1 MLHKNHTEISHMFLD
16 KWWQT
21 LLLATVVV
29 GVAIASLIGLA
40 AVLIYPD
47 LPSLEALTDYRPKV
61 PLRVYS
67 EDGFL
72 ISEFGE
78 ERRAVVKIDAV
89 PVRMKQAIL
98 AAEDERFYQ
107 HGGVDTMG
115 VLRAALSNLS
125 AGGAKEGAS
134 TITMQVA
141 RNFFLSSEK
150 TLKRKISEALLAIKI
165 EHSLSKDRILE
176 LYINQI
182 YLGQRAYG
190 FAAAAQVYYGKPL
203 DKLNVAEFAM
213 LAGLPK
219 APSRFNPYANL
230 KRSESRQRY
239 VLHRMR
245 ELKFLNEEEYQAA
258 LKQELHFKASRQSRD
273 LAADYVAEIV
283 RQELYNRFQE
293 AIYSSGMKVITTIR
307 KKNQEAAN
315 DAVLKGVLDYDR
327 RHAYRGPEGMVH
339 LDRSEPG
346 KLDALMDDALG
357 NLEEYG
363 ELIPAV
369 VLEAAPKQIKAYLQ
383 GGRTA
388 EISGDGLQLVART
401 LTEKS
406 IEKQKIKRGSIIR
419 LYQANDGKWSV
430 VQLPQVEAALVS
442 ADPASGAVRA
452 LVGGFDFT
460 RNKFNH
466 ATQAWRQPGSS
477 FKPFIYSA
485 SLEKGLTAATVINDA
500 PILISAAETGSGSEW
515 SPQNFDGKFEGP
527 MRMRTA
533 LTKSKN
539 MVSIRILQ
547 HIGVSYAQDYIQR
560 FGFLAKDHP
569 PYLAMA
575 LGAGSVTP
583 WQMTGAY
590 SVFANGG
597 YRVQPYLI
605 AKILDGRGSVIEQAK
620 PLLAGAGAERVVD
633 PRNTFIM
640 TNMMQDV
647 TRIGTAA
654 KARELGRYDLA
665 GKTGTTNN
673 LVDAWFAGYNPTQV
687 AVVWIGFDQPRT
699 LGNQET
705 GGHAALPMWISYM
718 GKALQGVP
726 DETSPVPEGIVQ
738 AKINPLSG
746 LRVNEGEGGLYEY
759 FYQEFLPALE
769 SDGESYILG
778 GEAPAGRAE
787 STPVRQDQ
795 LF

>member
-1 MLHKNHTEISHMFLD
+1 MFLN

-21 LLLATVVV
+21 LLLAMI
-29 GVAIASLIGLA
+29 VASMATISLIGLA
-40 AVLIYPD
+40 VVLIYPD
-47 LPSLEALTDYRPKV
+47 LPTLESLTDYRPKV

-67 EDGFL
+67 EDGYL
-72 ISEFGE
+72 IGEFGE
-78 ERRAVVKIDAV
+78 ERRAVVKINEV

-115 VLRAALSNLS
+115 VLRAALANLS

-141 RNFFLSSEK
+141 RNFFLTSEK
-150 TLKRKISEALLAIKI
+150 TLKRKISEALLAVKI
-165 EHSLSKDRILE
+165 EHNLSKDRILE

-190 FAAAAQVYYGKPL
+190 FAAAAQVYFGKPL
-203 DKLNVAEFAM
+203 DKLNAAEIAM

-219 APSRFNPYANL
+219 APSRYNPFVNL
-230 KRSESRQRY
+230 KRAEARQRY

-245 ELKFLNEEEYQAA
+245 ELKFLSEEEHQAS
-258 LKQELHFKASRQSRD
+258 LKQELRFKSTRQSRD

-283 RQELYNRFQE
+283 RQELYTRYQE
-293 AIYSSGMKVITTIR
+293 GIYSSGMKVFTTVLR
-307 KKNQEAAN
+307 KNQIAAN
-315 DAVLKGVLDYDR
+315 EAVLRGVLDYDR
-327 RHAYRGPEGMVH
+327 RHSYRGPEGQVH
-339 LDRSEPG
+339 LDREAPN
-346 KLDALMDDALG
+346 LLNVLMDDALDS
-357 NLEEYG
+357 LEEFG
-363 ELIPAV
+363 GLTPAV
-369 VLEAAPKQIKAYLQ
+369 VLEAAPKHIKVYRE
-383 GGRTA
+383 GGYIE
-388 EISGDGLQLVART
+388 EISGDGLQMVAKT
-401 LTEKS
+401 LAEKAP
-406 IEKQKIKRGSIIR
+406 EKQKIKRGAIIR
-419 LYQANDGKWSV
+419 LYQADDGHWSV
-430 VQLPQVEAALVS
+430 VQLPQVEAALVA
-442 ADPASGAVRA
+442 ADPQSGAIRA
-452 LVGGFDFT
+452 LVGGFDFS

-485 SLEKGLTAATVINDA
+485 ALEKGLTAATVINDA
-500 PILISAAETGSGSEW
+500 PILISAAETGSGKEW
-515 SPQNFDGKFEGP
+515 APQNFDGKFEGP

-547 HIGVSYAQDYIQR
+547 DIGVPYAQDYIQR
-560 FGFLAKDHP
+560 FGFSAKEHP
-569 PYLAMA
+569 AYLAMA

-583 WQMTGAY
+583 LQMTGAY

-605 AKILDGRGSVIEQAK
+605 AKIVDNRGKVIEQAK
-620 PLLAGAGAERVVD
+620 PVRAGAGAERVID

-640 TNMMQDV
+640 TSILRDV
-647 TRIGTAA
+647 ARIGTAA

-673 LVDAWFAGYNPTQV
+673 LVDPWFAGYNPTQV
-687 AVVWIGFDQPRT
+687 AVAWIGFDQPRT

-718 GKALQGVP
+718 GKVLKGVP
-726 DETSPVPEGIVQ
+726 DEPYPVPSGVVQ
-738 AKINPLSG
+738 AKIDPLTG
-746 LRVNEGEGGLYEY
+746 LRVGEDESGLYEY
-759 FYQEFLPALE
+759 FYQEFLPPLE
-769 SDGESYILG
+769 PSSEDNLFDGKAPEEQE
-778 GEAPAGRAE
+778 EAA
-787 STPVRQDQ
+787 PVQQDQ

>member
-1 MLHKNHTEISHMFLD
+1 MLFNNWWKN
-16 KWWQT
+16 
-21 LLLATVVV
+21 LLVLGLV
-29 GVAIASLIGLA
+29 GGLAIASLIGLA

-47 LPSLEALTDYRPKV
+47 LPSLESLTDYRPKV

-72 ISEFGE
+72 IAEFGE
-78 ERRAVVKIDAV
+78 ERRALVTINDV
-89 PVRMKQAIL
+89 PRHMKQAIL

-107 HGGVDTMG
+107 HGGVDTLG
-115 VLRAALSNLS
+115 VLRAAIANLS

-150 TLKRKISEALLAIKI
+150 TLKRKVSEALLAIKI

-203 DKLNVAEFAM
+203 NKLNAAEFAM

-219 APSRFNPYANL
+219 APSRYNPFANI
-230 KRSESRQRY
+230 KRATERQRY
-239 VLHRMR
+239 ILHRMR
-245 ELKFLNEEEYQAA
+245 ELKYLTEDEYQTN
-258 LKQELHFKASRQSRD
+258 LKYELKFKASRQSRD

-283 RQELYNRFQE
+283 RSELYDRYQD
-293 AIYSSGMKVITTIR
+293 AIYSSGMKVYTTIL

-315 DAVLKGVLDYDR
+315 EAIFRGVLDYDA
-327 RHAYRGPEGMVH
+327 RHSYRGPEGMVH
-339 LDRSEPG
+339 LDRADQG
-346 KLDALMDDALG
+346 KIESLMDDTLD
-357 NLEEYG
+357 NVEIYG
-363 ELIPAV
+363 ELLPAI
-369 VLEAAPKQIKAYLQ
+369 VLEATPKIIKAYIGNGQ
-383 GGRTA
+383 QPI
-388 EISGDGLQLVART
+388 EINGEGLKLVARS
-401 LTEKS
+401 LSEKS
-406 IEKQKIKRGSIIR
+406 PDKQKIKRGAIVR
-419 LYQANDGKWSV
+419 LYQARDGKWSL
-430 VQLPQVEAALVS
+430 VQLPQVEAALV
-442 ADPASGAVRA
+442 AVDPNSGAVRA

-485 SLEKGLTAATVINDA
+485 SLEKGLTPATVINDA

-547 HIGVSYAQDYIQR
+547 NIGVSYALDYIQR

-569 PYLAMA
+569 PYLSMA

-583 WQMTGAY
+583 WQMAGAY

-597 YRVQPYLI
+597 YSVKPYLI
-605 AKILDGRGSVIEQAK
+605 SKIVDNQGRLIEQAQ
-620 PLLAGAGAERVVD
+620 PTHAGSTAPRIID
-633 PRNTFIM
+633 PRNAFLM
-640 TNMMQDV
+640 TSMMQDV

-654 KARELGRYDLA
+654 KARELGRSDLA

-673 LVDAWFAGYNPTQV
+673 LVDAWFAGFNPKQV
-687 AVVWIGFDQPRT
+687 AIAWIGYDQPRT

-718 GKALQGVP
+718 GKVLQGVP
-726 DETSPVPEGIVQ
+726 DEPYPVPEGVHQ
-738 AKINPLSG
+738 AKINPTTGMRTDEGGSG
-746 LRVNEGEGGLYEY
+746 LFEY
-759 FYQEFLPALE
+759 FYQEYQPPE
-769 SDGESYILG
+769 EGSGESNVLG
-778 GEAPAGRAE
+778 GEDPATINRMDA
-787 STPVRQDQ
+787 SDQDQ

>member
-1 MLHKNHTEISHMFLD
+1 MFLN

-21 LLLATVVV
+21 LLLAMI
-29 GVAIASLIGLA
+29 VASLATISLIGLA
-40 AVLIYPD
+40 VVLIYPD
-47 LPSLEALTDYRPKV
+47 LPTLESLTDYRPKV

-67 EDGFL
+67 EDGYL
-72 ISEFGE
+72 IGEFGE
-78 ERRAVVKIDAV
+78 ERRAVVKINEV

-115 VLRAALSNLS
+115 VLRAALANLS

-141 RNFFLSSEK
+141 RNFFLTSEK
-150 TLKRKISEALLAIKI
+150 TLKRKISEALLAVKI
-165 EHSLSKDRILE
+165 EHNLSKDRILE

-190 FAAAAQVYYGKPL
+190 FAAAAQVYFGKPL
-203 DKLNVAEFAM
+203 DKLNAAEIAM

-219 APSRFNPYANL
+219 APSRYNPFVNL
-230 KRSESRQRY
+230 KRAEARQRY

-245 ELKFLNEEEYQAA
+245 ELKFLSEEEHQAS
-258 LKQELHFKASRQSRD
+258 LKQELRFKSTRQSRD

-283 RQELYNRFQE
+283 RQELYTRYQE
-293 AIYSSGMKVITTIR
+293 GIYSSGMKVFTTVLR
-307 KKNQEAAN
+307 KNQIAAN
-315 DAVLKGVLDYDR
+315 EAVLRGVLDYDR
-327 RHAYRGPEGMVH
+327 RHSYRGPEGQVH
-339 LDRSEPG
+339 LDREAPN
-346 KLDALMDDALG
+346 LLNVLMDDALDS
-357 NLEEYG
+357 LEEFG
-363 ELIPAV
+363 GLTPAV
-369 VLEAAPKQIKAYLQ
+369 VLEAAPKHIKVYRE
-383 GGRTA
+383 GGYIE
-388 EISGDGLQLVART
+388 EISGDGLQMVAKT
-401 LTEKS
+401 LAEKAP
-406 IEKQKIKRGSIIR
+406 EKQKIKRGAIIR
-419 LYQANDGKWSV
+419 LYQADDGHWSV
-430 VQLPQVEAALVS
+430 VQLPQVEAALVA
-442 ADPASGAVRA
+442 ADPQSGAIRA
-452 LVGGFDFT
+452 LVGGFDFS

-485 SLEKGLTAATVINDA
+485 ALEKGLTAATVINDA
-500 PILISAAETGSGSEW
+500 PILISAAETGSGKEW
-515 SPQNFDGKFEGP
+515 APQNFDGKFEGP

-547 HIGVSYAQDYIQR
+547 DIGVPYAQDYIQR
-560 FGFLAKDHP
+560 FGFSAKEHP
-569 PYLAMA
+569 AYLAMA

-583 WQMTGAY
+583 LQMTGAY

-605 AKILDGRGSVIEQAK
+605 AKIVDNRGKVIEQAK
-620 PLLAGAGAERVVD
+620 PVRAGAGAERVID

-640 TNMMQDV
+640 TSILRDV
-647 TRIGTAA
+647 ARIGTAA

-687 AVVWIGFDQPRT
+687 AVAWIGFDQPRT

-718 GKALQGVP
+718 GKVLKGVP
-726 DETSPVPEGIVQ
+726 DEPYPVPSGVVQ
-738 AKINPLSG
+738 AKIDPLTG
-746 LRVNEGEGGLYEY
+746 LRVGEDESGLYEY
-759 FYQEFLPALE
+759 FYQEFLPPLE
-769 SDGESYILG
+769 PSSEDNLFDGKAPEEQE
-778 GEAPAGRAE
+778 EAA
-787 STPVRQDQ
+787 PVQQDQ

>member
-1 MLHKNHTEISHMFLD
+1 MLLN

-21 LLLATVVV
+21 LLVLGLVA
-29 GVAIASLIGLA
+29 GLAIASLIGLA

-47 LPSLEALTDYRPKV
+47 LPSLESLTDYRPKV

-67 EDGFL
+67 EDGYL
-72 ISEFGE
+72 IAEFGE
-78 ERRAVVKIDAV
+78 ERRAVVKINEV
-89 PVRMKQAIL
+89 PLHMKQAIL

-107 HGGVDTMG
+107 HGGVDTLG
-115 VLRAALSNLS
+115 VLRAALANLS

-150 TLKRKISEALLAIKI
+150 TLKRKISEALLAVKI

-176 LYINQI
+176 LYLNQI

-190 FAAAAQVYYGKPL
+190 FAAASQVYYGKPL
-203 DKLNVAEFAM
+203 NKLNAAEFAM

-219 APSRFNPYANL
+219 APSRYNPFANL
-230 KRSESRQRY
+230 KRAEARQRY

-245 ELKFLNEEEYQAA
+245 ELKFLSESEYQAS
-258 LKQELHFKASRQSRD
+258 LKYELKFKASRQSRD

-283 RQELYNRFQE
+283 RSELYDRYQD
-293 AIYSSGMKVITTIR
+293 AIYSSGMKVYTTIR
-307 KKNQEAAN
+307 KKNQEASN
-315 DAVLKGVLDYDR
+315 EAVLKGVLDYDM
-327 RHAYRGPEGMVH
+327 RHAYRGPEGVVH
-339 LDRSEPG
+339 LDRADPATLNG
-346 KLDALMDDALG
+346 LMDEALD
-357 NLEEYG
+357 NVETYG
-363 ELIPAV
+363 ELIPAIV
-369 VLEAAPKQIKAYLQ
+369 TEVSPKSVKTYRE
-383 GGRTA
+383 GGYIQ
-388 EISGDGLQLVART
+388 EVSGDGLKLVAKT
-401 LTEKS
+401 LAEKNP
-406 IEKQKIKRGSIIR
+406 EKQKLKPGAIVR
-419 LYQANDGKWSV
+419 LYQTNDGKWSI
-430 VQLPQVEAALVS
+430 VQLPQVEAALV
-442 ADPASGAVRA
+442 AVDPDSGAVRA
-452 LVGGFDFT
+452 LVGGFDFN

-485 SLEKGLTAATVINDA
+485 SLEKGLTPATVINDA

-547 HIGVSYAQDYIQR
+547 NIGVPYAQDYIQR
-560 FGFLAKDHP
+560 FGFRAKDHP

-583 WQMTGAY
+583 WQMAGAY

-597 YRVQPYLI
+597 YKVTPYLI
-605 AKILDGRGSVIEQAK
+605 DKIVDAQGKVIQQAK
-620 PLLAGAGAERVVD
+620 PLRAGANGQRVID
-633 PRNTFIM
+633 PRNAFLM
-640 TNMMQDV
+640 TSMMQDV
-647 TRIGTAA
+647 ARIGTAA

-673 LVDAWFAGYNPTQV
+673 LVDAWFAGFNAKQV

-699 LGNQET
+699 LGYQET
-705 GGHAALPMWISYM
+705 GGHAALPMWIDYM
-718 GKALQGVP
+718 GKALQGIP
-726 DETSPVPEGIVQ
+726 DEAYPVPEGVVQ
-738 AKINPLSG
+738 AKINPQTGERVAADGSG
-746 LRVNEGEGGLYEY
+746 LFEY
-759 FYQEFLPALE
+759 FYQEFLPPE
-769 SDGESYILG
+769 EDSGESNILG
-778 GEAPAGRAE
+778 DEAPATRNTMDA
-787 STPVRQDQ
+787 TQQDQ

>member
-1 MLHKNHTEISHMFLD
+1 MFLN

-21 LLLATVVV
+21 LLLAMI
-29 GVAIASLIGLA
+29 VASMATISLIGLA
-40 AVLIYPD
+40 VVLIYPD
-47 LPSLEALTDYRPKV
+47 LPTLESLTDYRPKV

-67 EDGFL
+67 EDGYL
-72 ISEFGE
+72 IGEFGE
-78 ERRAVVKIDAV
+78 ERRAVVKINEV

-115 VLRAALSNLS
+115 VLRAALANLS

-141 RNFFLSSEK
+141 RNFFLTSEK
-150 TLKRKISEALLAIKI
+150 TLKRKISEALLAVKI
-165 EHSLSKDRILE
+165 EHNLSKDRILE

-190 FAAAAQVYYGKPL
+190 FAAAAQVYFGKPL
-203 DKLNVAEFAM
+203 DKLNAAEIAM

-219 APSRFNPYANL
+219 APSRYNPFVNL
-230 KRSESRQRY
+230 KRAEARQRY

-245 ELKFLNEEEYQAA
+245 ELKFLSEEEHQAS
-258 LKQELHFKASRQSRD
+258 LKQELRFKSTRQSRD

-283 RQELYNRFQE
+283 RQELYTRYQE
-293 AIYSSGMKVITTIR
+293 GIYSSGMKVFTTVLR
-307 KKNQEAAN
+307 KNQIAAN
-315 DAVLKGVLDYDR
+315 EAVLRGVLDYDR
-327 RHAYRGPEGMVH
+327 RHSYRGPEGQVH
-339 LDRSEPG
+339 LDREAPN
-346 KLDALMDDALG
+346 LLNVLMDDALDS
-357 NLEEYG
+357 LEEFG
-363 ELIPAV
+363 GLTPAV
-369 VLEAAPKQIKAYLQ
+369 VLEAAPKHIKVYRE
-383 GGRTA
+383 GGYIE
-388 EISGDGLQLVART
+388 EISGDGLQMVAKT
-401 LTEKS
+401 LAEKAP
-406 IEKQKIKRGSIIR
+406 EKQKIKRGAIIR
-419 LYQANDGKWSV
+419 LYQADDGHWSV
-430 VQLPQVEAALVS
+430 VQLPQVEAALVA
-442 ADPASGAVRA
+442 ADPQSGAIRA
-452 LVGGFDFT
+452 LVGGFDFS

-485 SLEKGLTAATVINDA
+485 ALEKGLTAATVINDA
-500 PILISAAETGSGSEW
+500 PILISAAETGSGKEW
-515 SPQNFDGKFEGP
+515 APQNFDGKFEGP

-547 HIGVSYAQDYIQR
+547 DIGVPYAQDYIQR
-560 FGFLAKDHP
+560 FGFSAKEHP
-569 PYLAMA
+569 AYLAMA

-583 WQMTGAY
+583 LQMTGAY

-597 YRVQPYLI
+597 YRVKPYLI
-605 AKILDGRGSVIEQAK
+605 AKIVDNRGKVIEQAK
-620 PLLAGAGAERVVD
+620 PVRAGAGAERVID

-640 TNMMQDV
+640 TSILRDV
-647 TRIGTAA
+647 ARIGTAA

-687 AVVWIGFDQPRT
+687 AVAWIGFDQPRT

-718 GKALQGVP
+718 GKVLKGVP
-726 DETSPVPEGIVQ
+726 DEPYPVPSGVVQ
-738 AKINPLSG
+738 AKIDPLTG
-746 LRVNEGEGGLYEY
+746 LRVGEDESGLYEY
-759 FYQEFLPALE
+759 FYQEFLPPLE
-769 SDGESYILG
+769 PSSEDNLFDGKAPEEQE
-778 GEAPAGRAE
+778 EAA
-787 STPVRQDQ
+787 PVQQDQ

>member
-1 MLHKNHTEISHMFLD
+1 MLFN
-16 KWWQT
+16 KWWKT
-21 LLLATVVV
+21 LLLL
-29 GVAIASLIGLA
+29 GLVAGLAVASLIGLA

-47 LPSLEALTDYRPKV
+47 LPSLESLTDYRPKV

-67 EDGFL
+67 EDGYL
-72 ISEFGE
+72 IAEFGE
-78 ERRAVVKIDAV
+78 ERRAVVKIEEV
-89 PVRMKQAIL
+89 PKHMKEAIL

-107 HGGVDTMG
+107 HGGVDTLG
-115 VLRAALSNLS
+115 VLRAALANLS

-150 TLKRKISEALLAIKI
+150 TLKRKVSEALLAVKI
-165 EHSLSKDRILE
+165 EHSLSKDKILE

-190 FAAAAQVYYGKPL
+190 FAAASQVYYGKPL
-203 DKLNVAEFAM
+203 NKLNAAEFAM

-219 APSRFNPYANL
+219 APSRYNPFANL
-230 KRSESRQRY
+230 KRSTERQHY

-245 ELKFLNEEEYQAA
+245 ELNFIDEKEYQAS
-258 LKQELHFKASRQSRD
+258 LKYELRFKASRQSRD
-273 LAADYVAEIV
+273 LAADYVAESV
-283 RQELYNRFQE
+283 RLELYDRYQE
-293 AIYSSGMKVITTIR
+293 AIYSSGMKVYTTIL

-315 DAVLKGVLDYDR
+315 AAVLQGVLDYDM
-327 RHAYRGPEGMVH
+327 RHNYRGPEGMVH
-339 LDRSEPG
+339 LDRADQATLNS
-346 KLDALMDDALG
+346 LMDDALD
-357 NLEEYG
+357 NVETYG
-363 ELIPAV
+363 ELMPAV
-369 VLEAAPKQIKAYLQ
+369 VLEATPKLVKAYRE
-383 GGRTA
+383 GGFIE
-388 EISGDGLQLVART
+388 EISGDGLKLVAKT

-406 IEKQKIKRGSIIR
+406 PDKQKIKRGAIIR
-419 LYQANDGKWSV
+419 IHQAADGKWSL
-430 VQLPQVEAALVS
+430 VQLPQVEAALVA
-442 ADPASGAVRA
+442 ADPTSGAIRA
-452 LVGGFDFT
+452 MVGGFDFT

-485 SLEKGLTAATVINDA
+485 SLEKGLTPATVINDA

-547 HIGVSYAQDYIQR
+547 NIGVPYAQDYIQR
-560 FGFLAKDHP
+560 FGFRAKDHP

-583 WQMTGAY
+583 WQMAGAY

-597 YRVQPYLI
+597 YQVKPYLI
-605 AKILDGRGSVIEQAK
+605 SKIVDSQGKVIEQVQ
-620 PLLAGAGAERVVD
+620 PLRAGSSAPRVID
-633 PRNTFIM
+633 PRNAFLM
-640 TNMMQDV
+640 TSMMQDV
-647 TRIGTAA
+647 ARIGTAA

-673 LVDAWFAGYNPTQV
+673 LVDAWFAGFNPKQV
-687 AVVWIGFDQPRT
+687 AIVWIGFDQPRT

-705 GGHAALPMWISYM
+705 GGHAALPMWINYM
-718 GKALQGVP
+718 GKVLQGVP
-726 DETSPVPEGIVQ
+726 DEPYPVPEGVVQ
-738 AKINPLSG
+738 AKINPLTGLRTGEGESG
-746 LRVNEGEGGLYEY
+746 LFEY
-759 FYQEFLPALE
+759 FYQEFLPPEENSNE
-769 SDGESYILG
+769 SNVLG
-778 GEAPAGRAE
+778 GEEPAARDTLDAGQ
-787 STPVRQDQ
+787 QDQ

>member
-1 MLHKNHTEISHMFLD
+1 MFLH
-16 KWWQT
+16 KWWQY
-21 LLLATVVV
+21 LILAGVVAV
-29 GVAIASLIGLA
+29 LAVTSLVGLA

-47 LPSLEALTDYRPKV
+47 LPSLESLTDYRPKI

-67 EDGFL
+67 QDGAL
-72 ISEFGE
+72 LGEFGE
-78 ERRAVVKIDAV
+78 ERRAVVKIEDV
-89 PVRMKQAIL
+89 PLHMKQAIL

-107 HGGVDTMG
+107 HGGVDTLG
-115 VLRAALSNLS
+115 VLRAAIANLS

-165 EHSLSKDRILE
+165 EHSLSKDKILE

-203 DKLNVAEFAM
+203 DKLNTAEFAM

-219 APSRFNPYANL
+219 APSRYNPLVNL
-230 KRSESRQRY
+230 KRAEARQHY
-239 VLHRMR
+239 VLGRMY
-245 ELKFLNEEEYQAA
+245 ELGFIKENEYKTS
-258 LKQELHFKASRQSRD
+258 LKQELHFKTSRQSAD
-273 LAADYVAEIV
+273 LSADYVAEIV
-283 RQELYNRFQE
+283 RQEMYSRYQE
-293 AIYSSGMKVITTIR
+293 NIYSSGMKVVTTIL
-307 KKNQEAAN
+307 KKNQLAAN
-315 DAVLKGVLDYDR
+315 DAVLQGVLDYDK
-327 RHAYRGPEGMVH
+327 RHSYRGAEGFVH
-339 LDRSEPG
+339 LERAESGAQEAMMEE
-346 KLDALMDDALG
+346 KLDDMQEFG
-357 NLEEYG
+357 G
-363 ELIPAV
+363 LIPAV
-369 VLEAAPKQIKAYLQ
+369 VLEASPKHIQAYRQ
-383 GGRTA
+383 NGHIE
-388 EISGDGLQLVART
+388 EITGDGLQLVAKT
-401 LTEKS
+401 LAEKS
-406 IEKQKIKRGSIIR
+406 SDKQKIKRGSIIR
-419 LYQANDGKWSV
+419 LYQANNGKWSV
-430 VQLPQVEAALVS
+430 VQLPQVEAAFVA
-442 ADPASGAVRA
+442 ADPRSGAIRA

-466 ATQAWRQPGSS
+466 VTQAWRQPGSS

-485 SLEKGLTAATVINDA
+485 ALEKGITPATVINDA
-500 PILISAAETGSGSEW
+500 PIVIGSAETGSSEW

-527 MRMRTA
+527 MRMRLA

-547 HIGVSYAQDYIQR
+547 NIGVPYAQDYIQR
-560 FGFLAKDHP
+560 FGFAAKNHP
-569 PYLAMA
+569 PYLTMA

-583 WQMTGAY
+583 WQMVGAY

-605 AKILDGRGSVIEQAK
+605 DKIVDAQGRVIEQSK
-620 PLLAGAGAERVVD
+620 PVRAGAGAERVVD

-640 TNMMQDV
+640 TSILRDV
-647 TRIGTAA
+647 ARIGTAA

-673 LVDAWFAGYNPTQV
+673 MVDAWFAGYNPTQV
-687 AVVWIGFDQPRT
+687 AVAWIGFDQPRT

-718 GKALQGVP
+718 GKVLQGVP
-726 DETSPVPEGIVQ
+726 DEAYEVPEGVVQ
-738 AKINPLSG
+738 AKINPATG
-746 LRVNEGEGGLYEY
+746 LRVDESESGIYEY
-759 FYQEFLPALE
+759 FYQEFLPPLE
-769 SDGESYILG
+769 HSGESNILNG
-778 GEAPAGRAE
+778 EEPAAPEAPAGG
-787 STPVRQDQ
+787 TPAPSPGPAPFLQDQ

>member
-1 MLHKNHTEISHMFLD
+1 MFLN

-21 LLLATVVV
+21 LLLAMI
-29 GVAIASLIGLA
+29 VASLATISLIGLA
-40 AVLIYPD
+40 VVLIYPD
-47 LPSLEALTDYRPKV
+47 LPTLESLTDYRPKV

-67 EDGFL
+67 EDGYL
-72 ISEFGE
+72 IGEFGE
-78 ERRAVVKIDAV
+78 ERRAVVKINEV

-115 VLRAALSNLS
+115 VLRAALANLS

-141 RNFFLSSEK
+141 RNFFLTSEK
-150 TLKRKISEALLAIKI
+150 TLKRKISEALLAVKI
-165 EHSLSKDRILE
+165 EHNLSKDRILE

-190 FAAAAQVYYGKPL
+190 FAAAAQVYFGKPL
-203 DKLNVAEFAM
+203 DKLNAAEIAM

-219 APSRFNPYANL
+219 APSRYNPFVNL
-230 KRSESRQRY
+230 KRAEARQRY

-245 ELKFLNEEEYQAA
+245 ELKFLSEEEHQAS
-258 LKQELHFKASRQSRD
+258 LKQELRFKSTRQSRD

-283 RQELYNRFQE
+283 RQELYTRYQE
-293 AIYSSGMKVITTIR
+293 GIYSSGMKVFTTVLR
-307 KKNQEAAN
+307 KNQIAAN
-315 DAVLKGVLDYDR
+315 EAVLRGVLDYDR
-327 RHAYRGPEGMVH
+327 RHSYRGPEGQVH
-339 LDRSEPG
+339 LDREAPN
-346 KLDALMDDALG
+346 LLNVLMDDALDS
-357 NLEEYG
+357 LEEFG
-363 ELIPAV
+363 GLTPAV
-369 VLEAAPKQIKAYLQ
+369 VLEAAPKHIKVYRE
-383 GGRTA
+383 GGYIE
-388 EISGDGLQLVART
+388 EISGDGLQMVAKT
-401 LTEKS
+401 LAEKAP
-406 IEKQKIKRGSIIR
+406 EKQKIKRGAIIR
-419 LYQANDGKWSV
+419 LYQADDGHWSV
-430 VQLPQVEAALVS
+430 VQLPQVEAALVA
-442 ADPASGAVRA
+442 ADPQSGAIRA
-452 LVGGFDFT
+452 LVGGFDFS

-485 SLEKGLTAATVINDA
+485 ALEKGLTAATVINDA
-500 PILISAAETGSGSEW
+500 PILISAAETGSGKEW
-515 SPQNFDGKFEGP
+515 APQNFDGKFEGP

-547 HIGVSYAQDYIQR
+547 DIGVPYAQDYIQR
-560 FGFLAKDHP
+560 FGFSAKEHP
-569 PYLAMA
+569 AYLAMA

-583 WQMTGAY
+583 LQMTGAY

-597 YRVQPYLI
+597 YRVKPYLI
-605 AKILDGRGSVIEQAK
+605 AKIVDNRGKVIEQAK
-620 PLLAGAGAERVVD
+620 PVRAGAGAERVID

-640 TNMMQDV
+640 TSILRDV
-647 TRIGTAA
+647 ARIGTAA

-687 AVVWIGFDQPRT
+687 AVAWIGFDQPRT

-718 GKALQGVP
+718 GKVLKGVP
-726 DETSPVPEGIVQ
+726 DEPYPVPSGVVQ
-738 AKINPLSG
+738 AKIDPLTG
-746 LRVNEGEGGLYEY
+746 LRVGEDESGLYEY
-759 FYQEFLPALE
+759 FYQEFLPPLE
-769 SDGESYILG
+769 PSSEDNLFDGKAPEEQE
-778 GEAPAGRAE
+778 EAA
-787 STPVRQDQ
+787 PVQQDQ

>member
-1 MLHKNHTEISHMFLD
+1 MLFN
-16 KWWQT
+16 KWWKT
-21 LLLATVVV
+21 LLLL
-29 GVAIASLIGLA
+29 GLVAGLAVASLVGLA

-47 LPSLEALTDYRPKV
+47 LPSLESLTDYRPKV

-67 EDGFL
+67 EDGYL
-72 ISEFGE
+72 IAEFGE
-78 ERRAVVKIDAV
+78 ERRAVVKIEEV
-89 PVRMKQAIL
+89 PKHMKEAIL

-107 HGGVDTMG
+107 HGGVDTLG
-115 VLRAALSNLS
+115 VLRAAMANLS

-150 TLKRKISEALLAIKI
+150 TLKRKISEALLAVKI
-165 EHSLSKDRILE
+165 EHSLSKDKILE

-203 DKLNVAEFAM
+203 NKLNAAEFAM

-219 APSRFNPYANL
+219 APSRYNPFANL
-230 KRSESRQRY
+230 KRATQRQHY
-239 VLHRMR
+239 VLRRMR
-245 ELKFLNEEEYQAA
+245 ELNFIDEKEYQAS
-258 LKQELHFKASRQSRD
+258 LKYELHFKASRQSRD
-273 LAADYVAEIV
+273 LAADYVAEAV
-283 RQELYNRFQE
+283 RQELYDRYQE
-293 AIYSSGMKVITTIR
+293 AIYSSGMKVYTTIL

-315 DAVLKGVLDYDR
+315 AAIFRGVLDYDM
-327 RHAYRGPEGMVH
+327 RHSYRGPEGMVH
-339 LDRSEPG
+339 LDRADPDT
-346 KLDALMDDALG
+346 LNALMDDALD
-357 NLEEYG
+357 NVEVYG

-369 VLEAAPKQIKAYLQ
+369 VLDATPKTVKVYRE
-383 GGRTA
+383 GGIVE
-388 EISGDGLQLVART
+388 EISGDGLKLVAKT
-401 LTEKS
+401 LAEKS
-406 IEKQKIKRGSIIR
+406 ADKQKIKRGAIVR
-419 LYQANDGKWSV
+419 VYQAADGKWNL
-430 VQLPQVEAALVS
+430 VQLPQVEAALVA
-442 ADPASGAVRA
+442 ADPSSGAIRA
-452 LVGGFDFT
+452 MVGGFDFT

-485 SLEKGLTAATVINDA
+485 SLEKGLTPATVINDA

-547 HIGVSYAQDYIQR
+547 NIGVPYAQDYIQR
-560 FGFLAKDHP
+560 FGFRAKDHP

-583 WQMTGAY
+583 WQMAGAY

-597 YRVQPYLI
+597 YKIKPYLI
-605 AKILDGRGSVIEQAK
+605 SKIVDGQGKVIEQVQ
-620 PLLAGAGAERVVD
+620 PLRAGSSAPRVID
-633 PRNTFIM
+633 PRNAFLM
-640 TNMMQDV
+640 TSMMQDV
-647 TRIGTAA
+647 ARIGTAA

-673 LVDAWFAGYNPTQV
+673 LVDAWFAGFNPNQV

-699 LGNQET
+699 LGYQET

-718 GKALQGVP
+718 GKVLQGVP
-726 DETSPVPEGIVQ
+726 DEPYPVPEGVVQ
-738 AKINPLSG
+738 AKINPLTGERTGEGESG
-746 LRVNEGEGGLYEY
+746 LFEY
-759 FYQEFLPALE
+759 FYQEYLPPEE
-769 SDGESYILG
+769 SSNESNVLG
-778 GEAPAGRAE
+778 GEEPAARDTLDAGQ
-787 STPVRQDQ
+787 QDQ